1 MHFAWNSWV
10 GDTSKQYN
18 MFAAFCDWF
27 WSSGQ
32 KEQGIVPFVSHFWC
46 MFHSVWQIWRQYI
59 CQQGSI
65 RTKSQHTNIWGFGV
79 NNELRKFH
87 ILRKAGHI
95 QWSTQYIH
103 MRSHWSEVEGV
114 YTRILVFLTLG
125 LTGWQKFGFGR
136 KFQALVD
143 SCFSHDGVH
152 LKHCLICE

>member
-1 MHFAWNSWV
+1 
-10 GDTSKQYN
+10 

-59 CQQGSI
+59 CQQCSI

-125 LTGWQKFGFGR
+125 LTGWQKLCEGR
-136 KFQALVD
+136 HEGPLPISLDLDENF
-143 SCFSHDGVH
+143 
-152 LKHCLICE
+152 KHWHTPICCDIKICRDLHTFF